1 MTVQAQLQVILAQ
14 KEMPTSAQSAVT
26 MLQDITME
34 SGHVK
39 AAKRSLKEVFK
50 VGKSAFDDLAQVRF
64 FHMIRECSNCSGSGL
79 I

>member
-1 MTVQAQLQVILAQ
+1 
-14 KEMPTSAQSAVT
+14 
-26 MLQDITME
+26 ME

-39 AAKRSLKEVFK
+39 AAKHSLKEVFK

-64 FHMIRECSNCSGSGL
+64 FHMIRDCSNCSGSGL